1 MMAAPFHVLAV
12 EDESADAEFI
22 QRVGSQ
28 SPLAASFRLLT
39 SAEEAQVYLGG
50 EEPYND
56 RTQFPVPNLILLDLR
71 LRRMS
76 GLDLLRWIRQTPSLR
91 TMPVVV
97 LSGTANATDL
107 NRAYELG
114 IDGYIVKPVDLKG
127 LAATLSGVLVTLA
140 SRQAAV

>member
-1 MMAAPFHVLAV
+1 MHVLAV

-22 QRVGSQ
+22 ERIGSQ
-28 SPLAASFRLLT
+28 SPLAATFRLLR
-39 SAEEAQVYLGG
+39 SAEEARVYLGG

-56 RTQFPVPNLILLDLR
+56 RSQFPVPDLVLLDLK

-91 TMPVVV
+91 AMPVVV

-114 IDGYIVKPVDLKG
+114 IDGYIVKSVDLKG

-140 SRQAAV
+140 SRQAS

>member
-1 MMAAPFHVLAV
+1 MAAAPFHVLAV

-22 QRVGSQ
+22 RRIGSQ
-28 SPLAASFRLLT
+28 NPLAASFRLLG
-39 SAEEAQVYLGG
+39 SAEEARVYLDGD
-50 EEPYND
+50 EPYSD
-56 RTQFPVPNLILLDLR
+56 RSRFPMPNLILLDLK

-76 GLDLLRWIRQTPSLR
+76 GLELLRWIRQTPSLR
-91 TMPVVV
+91 SMPVVV

-114 IDGYIVKPVDLKG
+114 IDGYIVKSIDLKG

-140 SRQAAV
+140 SQQAG

>member
-1 MMAAPFHVLAV
+1 MVAAPLHVLAV

-22 QRVGSQ
+22 ERIGAQ
-28 SPLAASFRLLT
+28 SPLAASFRLLR
-39 SAEEAQVYLGG
+39 SAEEARVYLGG

-56 RTQFPVPNLILLDLR
+56 RSQFPVPDLVLLDLK

-91 TMPVVV
+91 SMPVVV

-114 IDGYIVKPVDLKG
+114 IDGYIVKSVDLKG

-140 SRQAAV
+140 SRHAS